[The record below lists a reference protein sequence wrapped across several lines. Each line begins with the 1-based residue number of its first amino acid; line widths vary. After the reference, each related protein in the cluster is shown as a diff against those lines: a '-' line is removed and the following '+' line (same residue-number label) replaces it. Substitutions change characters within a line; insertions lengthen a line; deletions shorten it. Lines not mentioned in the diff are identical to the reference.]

1 MDHDQDLTHAPVPD
15 RDRLSRCTV
24 TVLEPESVECYGPPA
39 AVLSLARWLRLGE
52 AGEVDLAG
60 PARHDAARCATS
72 LRVDP
77 TPSDIAGATV
87 AIEGDTLVLRG
98 GVAALDDLADVVEA
112 LGVAALDLRWAPVA
126 RRRWLVPAGGG
137 ATVPADVDPDSVAS
151 VLGPGSCTLVLVSA
165 YPIDDE
171 PAAAGS

>member
-24 TVLEPESVECYGPPA
+24 TMLGPEQVEYYGPPS

-52 AGEVDLAG
+52 AGDVAVDG
-60 PARHDAARCATS
+60 PARHDDAGRAR
-72 LRVDP
+72 LVRVDP
-77 TPSDIAGATV
+77 TPSDTAGARV
-87 AIEGDTLVLRG
+87 AVEGDTLVILG
-98 GVAALDDLADVVEA
+98 GVAALGDLADLVEA

-126 RRRWLVPAGGG
+126 RRRWLVPSGG
-137 ATVPADVDPDSVAS
+137 ADVPADVDPDSVAR

-171 PAAAGS
+171 PAAPGS